1 VPESIDQN
9 FVAVWM
15 QIHKLP
21 PGYRKKTL
29 ISNLAERKV
38 GKVLEVKIEIEG
50 VNNFVRVRVKLD
62 VRKALA

>member
-1 VPESIDQN
+1 
-9 FVAVWM
+9 M

-29 ISNLAERKV
+29 ITNLAERKV